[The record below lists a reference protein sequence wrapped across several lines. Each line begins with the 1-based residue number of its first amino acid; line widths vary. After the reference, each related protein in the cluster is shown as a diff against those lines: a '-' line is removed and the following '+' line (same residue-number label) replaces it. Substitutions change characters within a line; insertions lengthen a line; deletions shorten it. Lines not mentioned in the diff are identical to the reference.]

1 MGFAR
6 PVRADQARAGFGV
19 KGIERGVKMRALG
32 PGSVSSFLKII
43 LDVVY
48 AALWIGVTAV
58 ALMTLAALLFSFNPD
73 ILGALS
79 IKAEGV
85 ELASRGP
92 LIAGG
97 LFAAGLYMGGVL
109 IILGALRRIFMTLT
123 AGDPFH
129 PDNVGRL
136 RLIGGMLA
144 ALEVGRYVVW
154 GVGASV
160 PWVKKVHSNFSLTA
174 WFSVLVVFVLAEV
187 FREGARLRREAELT
201 I

>member
-6 PVRADQARAGFGV
+6 IRAGYR
-19 KGIERGVKMRALG
+19 RGMAAEGQLMRALG

-48 AALWIGVTAV
+48 AALWVGVVAAV
-58 ALMTLAALLFSFNPD
+58 LMVLAGLLFAFNPGLLD
-73 ILGALS
+73 DVSLS
-79 IKAEGV
+79 SGQLAGKWPTYVGGV
-85 ELASRGP
+85 AAAS
-92 LIAGG
+92 
-97 LFAAGLYMGGVL
+97 LYMAGVL
-109 IILGALRRIFMTLT
+109 VIVGTLRRIFTTLT

-129 PDNVGRL
+129 PDNVRRL
-136 RLIGGMLA
+136 RLIGAMLA
-144 ALEVGRYVVW
+144 ALELGRYAVAGLSRW
-154 GVGASV
+154 LLPGVSQVDADM
-160 PWVKKVHSNFSLTA
+160 SLTA